1 MDQIRTLTERLK
13 AETNKRLQVEI
24 LQELAE
30 NILREY
36 MIELSPYFRIYP
48 IEVEAYYYNPSR
60 FPDASSLRNELQ
72 KNRFGQLYFHRGK
85 PLETDVILEE
95 DGGMHLCLSDS
106 DAFNLSFF
114 IRSARINDE
123 SRAVSGPD
131 NLLRRVA
138 EYVCSIKS
146 DKLTLEDIQK
156 LKRLEELENLLVR
169 VETEKKGKTPIFSSR
184 IGIDRNTYYEK
195 AGLRALINV
204 ENLNNQALCKY

>member
-30 NILREY
+30 SILREY

-60 FPDASSLRNELQ
+60 FPE
-72 KNRFGQLYFHRGK
+72 NRFGQLFFHRGK

-95 DGGMHLCLSDS
+95 DGGMHICLSDS

-156 LKRLEELENLLVR
+156 LKRLEDLENLLVR

-204 ENLNNQALCKY
+204 ENLNNQALRKY